1 MPGFGSPFSG
11 LANDRKLTDEE
22 LIASQVAAA
31 LDTDRAERRRAPN
44 LHGRASCIPP
54 APTLGAQKRSK
65 RQSTQKKAVRKEALH
80 AHERGK
86 SKFNDERSS
95 PGPNLVEGNRATDFS
110 GQGSIIFQTLQ
121 LC

>member
-44 LHGRASCIPP
+44 LHGLFRTNWLWTKSRRLTNISTRGTTAGPRSSCIPP
-54 APTLGAQKRSK
+54 APTLGAQKSSK
-65 RQSTQKKAVRKEALH
+65 RQSTQKKAVRKEAMH
-80 AHERGK
+80 AH
-86 SKFNDERSS
+86 S
-95 PGPNLVEGNRATDFS
+95 PA
-110 GQGSIIFQTLQ
+110 
-121 LC
+121 